1 MSGRGTSRLGNFPSF
16 TPGLIQAGLPR
27 SLAAHREALLF
38 LRRSG
43 LGGIQ
48 LGDALLELLFQLG
61 IGFAED
67 GLENG
72 FGVVLEGA
80 GGAIEGILTNVRV
93 GLGADP

>member
-1 MSGRGTSRLGNFPSF
+1 MCPF
-16 TPGLIQAGLPR
+16 I
-27 SLAAHREALLF
+27 
-38 LRRSG
+38 
-43 LGGIQ
+43 
-48 LGDALLELLFQLG
+48 LELLFQLG